1 MFECISNNE
10 FQIKLQQV
18 FEKTPSEC
26 PKEACLPLRLSSN
39 VLKYGRNV

>member
-26 PKEACLPLRLSSN
+26 PKEAVPAAAAVFECAQ
-39 VLKYGRNV
+39 VWT